1 MPALPV
7 EREGRILRCMRFAR
21 SLGAGLLPVLGSL
34 WSVAGCGLLLD
45 LDPRDDAAVG
55 RDAGSDAGASE
66 RCDDGVDDDGDGAAD
81 CLDLDCEA
89 DAACADFCDGV
100 DDDGDGRIDES
111 PADPT
116 VGVPCFEGDPALAG
130 IGACVHGVT
139 VCEGGALSCLGS
151 GAPSEET
158 CNGVDD
164 DCDGALLP
172 EEGTVGCSTD
182 VVTPGATR
190 VVVEV
195 ALPPLDVH
203 ANLDTTGSMGGV
215 LAGLRAELTGEI
227 APRVRALLPDAA
239 FGLSTFDDFPV
250 GAFGQLEDRPF
261 ILRQRITTDLEAL
274 QSALDEVTLH
284 FGADAPESG
293 VEALHQ
299 IATGAGVSWHRLDGT
314 VDAVPAVDCEAGFDA
329 GLGHGRLGGA
339 CFRPTALP
347 VVVHVTDAQSH
358 DGADYRA
365 FDPRILAASATAT
378 MAELR
383 TLGARV
389 VGIRP
394 ASTSS
399 MVEPTSLLWHEGMAT
414 ATGAVAPLC
423 GFDGAAARGGD
434 VRADRVLHGDRR
446 RGPPA
451 RGRRVPPG
459 VRDPHHGR
467 GAERGDGPRARSAH
481 ALHHD
486 GDRHHPGRR
495 SRGLRRRA
503 LLRAADRGGLRGAAR
518 RRVQRHARGDRHRR
532 GRPARR
538 PARRERAHARGVRA
552 DLREPRRARPGRRR
566 RSHRGLRAGRQLSPR
581 RRRAGRGPHRPEL
594 GPGHHHGPLT
604 SGHGY

>member
-7 EREGRILRCMRFAR
+7 EREGRILRFMRFAR
-21 SLGAGLLPVLGSL
+21 PLGAGLLPVLGSL

-45 LDPRDDAAVG
+45 LDPRDDAGVG

-89 DAACADFCDGV
+89 DAACADLCNGV

-116 VGVPCFEGDPALAG
+116 VGVPCFEGDPSLAG

-182 VVTPGATR
+182 VVAPGATR
-190 VVVEV
+190 VVVDV

-274 QSALDEVTLH
+274 QFALDEVALH
-284 FGADAPESG
+284 SGADAPESG
-293 VEALHQ
+293 IEALHQ
-299 IATGAGVSWHRLDGT
+299 IATGAGVTWHRLDGT
-314 VDAVPAVDCEAGFDA
+314 VDAVPAVDCDAGFVP

-365 FDPRILAASATAT
+365 FDPRILAASATGT

-394 ASTSS
+394 ASTFS

-423 GFDGAAARGGD
+423 GFDGAPPRAAGTCAPTECCTGIAGAGRPPVGGECPLVFEIPTTGEGLSEAMASALD
-434 VRADRVLHGDRR
+434 LLTRFTTMEIAITLADDPVDSVD
-446 RGPPA
+446 A
-451 RGRRVPPG
+451 RCFVQRIEVVFVEPPG
-459 VRDPHHGR
+459 DACSVTPAAIDTD
-467 GAERGDGPRARSAH
+467 GDGLPDVLRDASARTRVAFELTFENRD
-481 ALHHD
+481 ARDVDGD
-486 GDRHHPGRR
+486 GDRTEACAPAGSYRLGVGALAEGRI
-495 SRGLRRRA
+495 
-503 LLRAADRGGLRGAAR
+503 
-518 RRVQRHARGDRHRR
+518 V
-532 GRPARR
+532 
-538 PARRERAHARGVRA
+538 
-552 DLREPRRARPGRRR
+552 
-566 RSHRGLRAGRQLSPR
+566 LSS
-581 RRRAGRGPHRPEL
+581 GPVTITVP
-594 GPGHHHGPLT
+594 
-604 SGHGY
+604 